1 MGWNLYEIYSPSFR
15 IVKTCFQTVGMKK
28 FVCEKNLEGL
38 KRVSGTLGI
47 GMIQSLWVKLGA

>member
-15 IVKTCFQTVGMKK
+15 IVKTCFQT
-28 FVCEKNLEGL
+28 
-38 KRVSGTLGI
+38 GTLGI